1 MKIET
6 KIKMLTSLMVSAFVL
21 VILFLAIQISQER
34 RMYNLDKRITYL
46 ENIIN
51 QNNVE
56 NVNYS
61 VREISGEFY
70 IIGAIQ
76 ENGNILK
83 SINNTLNDINNK
95 LSGKKTIGYEE
106 PYVQTVQFLR
116 TNEFNGMVSIDEI
129 SWMKEMRD
137 LLRDIKIDVYHIRRW
152 K

>member
-61 VREISGEFY
+61 VREISSYY
-70 IIGAIQ
+70 IIDAIHQ
-76 ENGNILK
+76 NGNILN

-95 LSGKKTIGYEE
+95 LGGKKIIGYEE
-106 PYVQTVQFLR
+106 PHIQTVQFLR

>member
-34 RMYNLDKRITYL
+34 RMYNLEKRITYL

>member
-1 MKIET
+1 MQIET
-6 KIKMLTSLMVSAFVL
+6 KIKMLTSLIVSAFVL

-95 LSGKKTIGYEE
+95 LGGKKIIGYEE
-106 PYVQTVQFLR
+106 PHIQTVQFLR
-116 TNEFNGMVSIDEI
+116 TNEFNDMVSIDEI
-129 SWMKEMRD
+129 GWMKEMRD
-137 LLRDIKIDVYHIRRW
+137 LLRDIKNDVYYIRRW

>member
-129 SWMKEMRD
+129 GWKNEIRD

>member
-83 SINNTLNDINNK
+83 SINNTLNDIDNK
-95 LSGKKTIGYEE
+95 LSDKKTIGYEE

>member
-83 SINNTLNDINNK
+83 SINNTLNDIDNK

>member
-1 MKIET
+1 MQIET

>member
-34 RMYNLDKRITYL
+34 RMYNLEKRITYL

-83 SINNTLNDINNK
+83 SINNTLNDIDNK

>member
-21 VILFLAIQISQER
+21 VVLFLAIQISQER

-61 VREISGEFY
+61 VREISSYY
-70 IIGAIQ
+70 IIDAIHQ
-76 ENGNILK
+76 NGNILN

-95 LSGKKTIGYEE
+95 LGGKKIIGYEE
-106 PYVQTVQFLR
+106 PHIQTVQFQI
-116 TNEFNGMVSIDEI
+116 TNETDIPKYFDEI
-129 SWMKEMRD
+129 GWKNEIRD
-137 LLRDIKIDVYHIRRW
+137 LLKDIKIDVYYIRRW

>member
-1 MKIET
+1 MQIET

-129 SWMKEMRD
+129 GWMNEIRD